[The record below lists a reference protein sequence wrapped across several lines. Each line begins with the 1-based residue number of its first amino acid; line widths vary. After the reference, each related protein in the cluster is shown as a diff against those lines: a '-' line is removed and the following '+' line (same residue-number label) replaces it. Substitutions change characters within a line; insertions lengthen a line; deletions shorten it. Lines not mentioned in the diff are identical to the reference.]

1 MCPGE
6 EVVEFKVKK
15 SSASRRL
22 MKLKDRKPRS
32 DKPAVLGI
40 GLVYMRVALVTAH
53 LGPSG
58 IYCTGS
64 SSVAEPRPQGTET
77 FY

>member
-32 DKPAVLGI
+32 DQPAVLSI
-40 GLVYMRVALVTAH
+40 GLVYMCAALVH
-53 LGPSG
+53 CPFGPEWNLLFWFKQCCG
-58 IYCTGS
+58 
-64 SSVAEPRPQGTET
+64 AEA
-77 FY
+77 FD